1 LHSVGQAVLL
11 RLGGFI
17 LRYFYGGF
25 ILNLAAVLPG
35 ATDRG
40 PQAGPPPSLGW
51 QGVETGVWTADKQPV
66 ALLANK

>member
-25 ILNLAAVLPG
+25 ILNLAAVSS
-35 ATDRG
+35 
-40 PQAGPPPSLGW
+40 QALALI
-51 QGVETGVWTADKQPV
+51 QADDPK
-66 ALLANK
+66 

>member
-25 ILNLAAVLPG
+25 IFTAVLSCG
-35 ATDRG
+35 KFGGSA
-40 PQAGPPPSLGW
+40 AGR
-51 QGVETGVWTADKQPV
+51 
-66 ALLANK
+66 N